1 MTCRGRGDALCSVDE
16 MEVFELLGDD
26 ESLRDPIAAPYEF
39 MATVWMLRKVVEVV
53 VVVVVKIT
61 PSLCFVAVVQEGL
74 CTCSVICTC
83 NAVRATSEAEY
94 SQK

>member
-26 ESLRDPIAAPYEF
+26 ESLREPIAAPYEF
-39 MATVWMLRKVVEVV
+39 MAAVWMLRKVVV
-53 VVVVVKIT
+53 VVVVVKIK
-61 PSLCFVAVVQEGL
+61 PSLCCVTLLLEGL
-74 CTCSVICTC
+74 CSVICTC
-83 NAVRATSEAEY
+83 NAVRATNEAEY